1 MGTPHHYTPE
11 VTWTGNTGEGT
22 KDYRSYERSYV
33 ISSDGK
39 PDIAGS
45 ADPNYRGD
53 AARWNPED
61 LLVAALSA
69 CHKLWF
75 LHLAA
80 VNGIV
85 VTGYADEPLG
95 TLNAERDGS
104 GEFTSVILRPRI
116 TLGDPSSADRA
127 DALHD
132 EAHEKCFIARSVNFP
147 VSIEANY
154 G

>member
-1 MGTPHHYTPE
+1 MGTPHHYTLA

-22 KDYRSYERSYV
+22 KDYRGYERSYV

-61 LLVAALSA
+61 LLVGALSA

-80 VNGIV
+80 VNGVV
-85 VTGYADEPLG
+85 VTDYADEPLG

-104 GEFTSVILRPRI
+104 GEFTSVVLRPKI
-116 TLGDPSSADRA
+116 TLADPSLAARA
-127 DALHD
+127 DALHQD
-132 EAHEKCFIARSVNFP
+132 AHEKCFIARSVNFP
-147 VSIEANY
+147 VTVEARY